1 MDVIGGALQII
12 EVIQLIRGVY
22 VRVKGL
28 GKEVEDAM
36 VDCVNMQSDVE
47 ALKKLFNKQTSTK
60 FPKQ

>member
-1 MDVIGGALQII
+1 MEVIGGALQII

-36 VDCVNMQSDVE
+36 ADCLNMQGDIE
-47 ALKKLFNKQTSTK
+47 ELEKLFKKQTSTK